1 MTATLAH
8 CLFAAQDPLP
18 VRQQVTAVLLA
29 VGVLVTVVELV
40 RRRKLREEYSWVWVG
55 TAIALIALA
64 LHQDF
69 VHTISAWVGS
79 ATATSTL
86 FFFAIV
92 FLMLL
97 ALQFSVRLSK
107 LTHRHKTMGQ
117 RLALLEE
124 EVERLRG
131 APLPLDAP
139 VPLRETT
146 RSRTESRPDARDGVA

>member
-1 MTATLAH
+1 MNASLTNWLAIT
-8 CLFAAQDPLP
+8 QEPLP

-29 VGVLVTVVELV
+29 VSVLVTVVELV

-69 VHTISAWVGS
+69 IHTISAWVGS

-92 FLMLL
+92 FLLML

-124 EVERLRG
+124 ELERLRG
-131 APLPLDAP
+131 APLPHDAP
-139 VPLRETT
+139 LPLRETT
-146 RSRTESRPDARDGVA
+146 RARAEAHPDARDGVA